1 MPISLKRPTGFF
13 ISLSA
18 MALCLICGTR
28 PVGATTPEVD
38 ALWAQ
43 APDNSNLSV
52 CQDPT
57 STASGGCFGPTS
69 LIPIDKTNG
78 IYQPATDGT
87 NVYLGSQPGYS
98 CPASDYGQN
107 CTKTQVGWGG
117 FIPTTIAAADGNIW
131 IGSGTGGAASGLIYK
146 CPSDLPYTNAS
157 SDPADCV
164 ELDDAGNRNINAL
177 V

>member
-1 MPISLKRPTGFF
+1 
-13 ISLSA
+13 
-18 MALCLICGTR
+18 
-28 PVGATTPEVD
+28 
-38 ALWAQ
+38 
-43 APDNSNLSV
+43 
-52 CQDPT
+52 
-57 STASGGCFGPTS
+57 

-131 IGSGTGGAASGLIYK
+131 AGFSIRPKKG
-146 CPSDLPYTNAS
+146 N
-157 SDPADCV
+157 PARITPPIV
-164 ELDDAGNRNINAL
+164 FQLN
-177 V
+177 